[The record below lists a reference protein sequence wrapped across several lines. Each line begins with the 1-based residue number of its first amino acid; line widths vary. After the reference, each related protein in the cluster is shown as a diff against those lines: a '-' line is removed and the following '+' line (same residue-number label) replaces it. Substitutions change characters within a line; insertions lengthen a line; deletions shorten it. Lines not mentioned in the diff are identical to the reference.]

1 MDNCSRF
8 ALSHKFKLTD
18 IMADPSEL
26 EHRLALLEV
35 SEASA
40 STDTITLSAALD
52 SERTITL
59 SEAQGV
65 ARVTGKKVDD
75 SFYFQDAFFEVSV
88 SIFCT
93 LLLRCLTC
101 SYIAQQVQNTIFKI
115 HRHEFVDNS
124 PIFRDMFAAD
134 ITEGLVPD
142 KPIQLEGVSA
152 NDFRQLMKVMYYV

>member
-1 MDNCSRF
+1 MDDCSRF

-35 SEASA
+35 SEASS

-65 ARVTGKKVDD
+65 ARDTGKKIDD

-88 SIFCT
+88 SIFCA
-93 LLLRCLTC
+93 LLLQCLSC
-101 SYIAQQVQNTIFKI
+101 SYIA
-115 HRHEFVDNS
+115 
-124 PIFRDMFAAD
+124 
-134 ITEGLVPD
+134 
-142 KPIQLEGVSA
+142 
-152 NDFRQLMKVMYYV
+152 